1 MKRISLQV
9 RLIRHRTKDRLTA
22 HVFLCMLDYYMEC
35 HLRQK
40 LTPMLIALV
49 AKKQA

>member
-9 RLIRHRTKDRLTA
+9 RLIQHRTKDCLSA
-22 HVFLCMLDYYMEC
+22 HVFLCMLAYSVEHHM
-35 HLRQK
+35 RQK
-40 LTPMLIALV
+40 FAPMLFALA